1 MKIAAI
7 IPARYNSSRFPGKAL
22 AKIEDKTM
30 IEHVYSQVSKAKDI
44 DEVLVATDDERIK
57 VTVENFGGKVK
68 MTSSEHKSGTDRIAE
83 VAKNLDVDLV
93 VNVQGD
99 EPLIEPLMIEQ
110 AIQPF
115 YENNDLLMSTLK
127 KKIDNLNEI
136 NNPNVVKVITDKD
149 GYAIYFSRA
158 TIPYKR
164 DGNELEE
171 EYFKHIGL
179 YVFKRDFLLK
189 YSKLKNSKLEKSEA
203 LEQLRALE
211 NGYKI
216 KVVETAFDT
225 VGVDTPEDLEYVKE
239 LMQREDNNFRIE

>member
-22 AKIEDKTM
+22 AKIKGKTM
-30 IEHVYSQVSKAKDI
+30 IEHVYKRVSKAKNI
-44 DEVLVATDDERIK
+44 DEVLIATDDERIK
-57 VTVENFGGKVK
+57 FVVENFGGKVK

-83 VAKNLDVDLV
+83 VAKSLEVDLV

-99 EPLIEPLMIEQ
+99 EPLIESLMIEQ

-115 YENNDLLMSTLK
+115 YTNEDLLMSTLK
-127 KKIDNLNEI
+127 KKINNLNEI
-136 NNPNVVKVITDKD
+136 HNPNVVKVITDKN

-158 TIPYKR
+158 MIPYKR
-164 DGNELEE
+164 DGNALEE
-171 EYFKHIGL
+171 DYFKHIGL
-179 YVFKRDFLLK
+179 YVFKKDFLLK

-203 LEQLRALE
+203 LEQLRAIE

-216 KVVETAFDT
+216 KVVNTTFDT
-225 VGVDTPEDLEYVKE
+225 VGVDTPEDLEYVRE
-239 LMQREDNNFRIE
+239 LMQKEENNFRLE